1 MDLTGYIEI
10 ASISDTG
17 MQRNHNEDSVASN
30 AQFGVTVLADGMG
43 GYKAGEVASAIAVNT
58 IMTELEG
65 SIDKIKPT
73 EIDDESGYTKLSV
86 LVRDLVKSANEA
98 IFNTATSQPQYKGMG
113 TTLVMALFYNNRMTI
128 AHVGDSR
135 LYRIKEDK
143 LEQITQD
150 HTLLQELIDRGF
162 YTEEQARNSPNKNLV
177 TRALGVDNDVEVD
190 IQEEIVTPGEKFLL
204 CSDGLTDMLED
215 EEINLILEKYSDNI
229 ETCAQVLIDQ
239 ANEKGGF
246 DNVSVI
252 IANVV
257 KPFPSDKKL
266 MSRVVDWFF

>member
-10 ASISDTG
+10 ASITDVG

-30 AQFGVTVLADGMG
+30 PQLGVTVLADGMG

-58 IMTELEG
+58 IMTELKKTIN
-65 SIDKIKPT
+65 SVKPAEVDT
-73 EIDDESGYTKLSV
+73 KSGYTKLSM
-86 LVRDLVKSANEA
+86 LVESLVKTANEA

-135 LYRIKEDK
+135 LYRIKDNT

-150 HTLLQELIDRGF
+150 HTLLRELIERGF
-162 YTEEQARNSPNKNLV
+162 YTEEQARNSPNRNLV
-177 TRALGVDNDVEVD
+177 TRALGVDKEVEVD
-190 IQEEIVTPGEKFLL
+190 IQEEVVTPGEKFLL

-215 EEINLILEKYSDNI
+215 EEINSILEEYSDNI

-239 ANEKGGF
+239 ANDKGGL

-252 IANVV
+252 ITNIV

-266 MSRVVDWFF
+266 ISRVVDWFF

>member
-17 MQRNHNEDSVASN
+17 LQRNHNEDSVASDPKL
-30 AQFGVTVLADGMG
+30 GVTILADGMG

-58 IMTELEG
+58 IMTELDTLIGDINPAEL
-65 SIDKIKPT
+65 
-73 EIDDESGYTKLSV
+73 DDETGFTKLSI

-98 IFNTATSQPQYKGMG
+98 IFNTASSQPQYKGMG

-135 LYRIKEDK
+135 LYRVKKDK

-150 HTLLQELIDRGF
+150 HTLLRELIERGF

-177 TRALGVDNDVEVD
+177 TRALGVDKDVEVD
-190 IQEEIVTPGEKFLL
+190 IQEEIVTPGDRFLL

-215 EEINLILEKYSDNI
+215 DEISSILKEYSDNI
-229 ETCAQVLIDQ
+229 DTCAQALIDQ
-239 ANEKGGF
+239 ANDKGGL

-252 IANVV
+252 IAKIV

-266 MSRVVDWFF
+266 ISRVVDWFF